1 MQNNLTKSIASGT
14 IILVRKMLK
23 REMYLS
29 RIRGFYDSDPIKI
42 LVGIRRC
49 GKSVILKQI
58 IDEIK
63 AKDID
68 DEHIVYINF
77 EYIEYEELRDYKKL
91 NKYIKERIRDNKKY
105 YIFLD
110 EIQKV
115 IKFEEVVNSLRAS
128 LNNISIF
135 ITGSNSK
142 LLSNELST
150 VLSGRYVLFN
160 IYPLSYK
167 EFIALT
173 NKNGE
178 SEDTFW
184 DFVKWGGLPNRT
196 QFVDETNI
204 KDYLHSVFDS
214 IILRDVVERLEL
226 KDTLLFD
233 LLLQYI
239 VDTTGRQFSAENV
252 INFLKNEGKSVSTET
267 IYSYLGAL
275 CKALIIK
282 KIYRYDIH
290 RKAILKT
297 LNKYYMTDLG
307 IAQIKNN
314 NFEINKSFAI
324 ENVVYNELLERG
336 YDVYIGKIKD
346 KEIDFIAT
354 KTNEKIYIQVTYLLT
369 DDKVIEREFGAFK
382 EIDDNYPKYILS
394 LDKADFSRD
403 GIIHKNIIKWL
414 LEN

>member
-1 MQNNLTKSIASGT
+1 
-14 IILVRKMLK
+14 MLK

-29 RIRGFYDSDPIKI
+29 RIRGFYDSDLIKI

-58 IDEIK
+58 MNELKEKKVDEN
-63 AKDID
+63 
-68 DEHIVYINF
+68 HIIYVNF
-77 EYIEYEELRDYKKL
+77 ELIEFEELQDYKKL
-91 NKYIKERIRDNKKY
+91 NKYIKEKIKDDKKY
-105 YIFLD
+105 YVFLD

-128 LNNISIF
+128 IENISIF

-167 EFIALT
+167 EFIELT
-173 NKNGE
+173 GKDAKSIE
-178 SEDTFW
+178 TFW

-196 QFVDETNI
+196 QFKDEGNI

-214 IILRDVVERLEL
+214 IILRDVVERLGL
-226 KDTLLFD
+226 KDTILFD
-233 LLLQYI
+233 LILQYI

-252 INFLKNEGKSVSTET
+252 INFLKREGKSISTET
-267 IYSYLGAL
+267 LYTYLDAL
-275 CKALIIK
+275 CKALMIK

-290 RKAILKT
+290 GKAILKT

-336 YDVYIGKIKD
+336 YDVYIGKTKD
-346 KEIDFIAT
+346 GEIDFIAT
-354 KTNEKIYIQVTYLLT
+354 KTEEKKYIQVTYLLESE
-369 DDKVIEREFGAFK
+369 KVINREFGAFE
-382 EIDDNYPKYILS
+382 EIKDNYPKYVLS
-394 LDKADFSRD
+394 LDNADFSRK
-403 GIIHKNIIKWL
+403 GIIHKNIIDWL
-414 LEN
+414 LENK

>member
-1 MQNNLTKSIASGT
+1 
-14 IILVRKMLK
+14 MLK

-29 RIRGFYDSDPIKI
+29 RIRGFYDSDLIKI

-58 IDEIK
+58 MNELKEKKVDEN
-63 AKDID
+63 
-68 DEHIVYINF
+68 HIIYVNF
-77 EYIEYEELRDYKKL
+77 ELIEFEELQDYKKL
-91 NKYIKERIRDNKKY
+91 NKYIKEKIKDDKKY
-105 YIFLD
+105 YVFLD

-115 IKFEEVVNSLRAS
+115 IKFEEVVNSIRAS
-128 LNNISIF
+128 IENISIF

-167 EFIALT
+167 EFIELT
-173 NKNGE
+173 GKDE
-178 SEDTFW
+178 KSIETFW

-196 QFVDETNI
+196 QFKDEGNI

-214 IILRDVVERLEL
+214 IILRDVVERLGL
-226 KDTLLFD
+226 KDTILFD
-233 LLLQYI
+233 LILQYI

-252 INFLKNEGKSVSTET
+252 INFLKREGKSISTET
-267 IYSYLGAL
+267 LYTYLDAL
-275 CKALIIK
+275 CKALMIK

-290 RKAILKT
+290 GKAILKT

-336 YDVYIGKIKD
+336 YDVYIGKTKD
-346 KEIDFIAT
+346 GEIDFIAT
-354 KTNEKIYIQVTYLLT
+354 KTEEKIYIQVSYLLESE
-369 DDKVIEREFGAFK
+369 KAINREFGAFE
-382 EIDDNYPKYILS
+382 EIKDNYPKYVLS
-394 LDKADFSRD
+394 LDNTNFSRQ
-403 GIIHKNIIKWL
+403 GIIHKNIIDWL
-414 LEN
+414 LESN

>member
-1 MQNNLTKSIASGT
+1 
-14 IILVRKMLK
+14 MLK

-29 RIRGFYDSDPIKI
+29 RIRGFYDSDLIKI

-58 IDEIK
+58 IKELRDKNVDES
-63 AKDID
+63 
-68 DEHIVYINF
+68 HIIYINF
-77 EYIEYEELRDYKKL
+77 ELIEYEELQNYKKL
-91 NKYIKERIRDNKKY
+91 NEYIKEKIIDNKKY

-110 EIQKV
+110 EIQRV
-115 IKFEEVVNSLRAS
+115 NKFEDVVNSLRAS
-128 LNNISIF
+128 LENISIF

-167 EFIALT
+167 EFIELT
-173 NKNGE
+173 GKDGR
-178 SEDTFW
+178 SEETFW
-184 DFVKWGGLPNRT
+184 NFVKWGGLPNRT
-196 QFVDETNI
+196 QFTDESNI

-226 KDTLLFD
+226 KDTILFD

-239 VDTTGRQFSAENV
+239 VDTTGREFSAENV
-252 INFLKNEGKSVSTET
+252 VKFLKNEGKNISTET
-267 IYSYLGAL
+267 LYKYLDAL
-275 CKALIIK
+275 CKALMIK

-290 RKAILKT
+290 GKAILKT

-324 ENVVYNELLERG
+324 ENIVYNELLERG
-336 YDVYIGKIKD
+336 YETYIGKIKNG
-346 KEIDFIAT
+346 EIDFIAT
-354 KTNEKIYIQVTYLLT
+354 KTNEKMYIQVTYLLT
-369 DDKVIEREFGAFK
+369 DENVIKREFGAFN
-382 EIDDNYPKYILS
+382 EIKDNYPKYVLS
-394 LDKADFSRD
+394 LDKADFSQN
-403 GIIHKNIIKWL
+403 GIIHKNIIDWL
-414 LEN
+414 LEK

>member
-1 MQNNLTKSIASGT
+1 
-14 IILVRKMLK
+14 MLK

-29 RIRGFYDSDPIKI
+29 RIRGFYDSDLVKI

-58 IDEIK
+58 MNELKEKEIDEK
-63 AKDID
+63 
-68 DEHIVYINF
+68 HIIYVNF
-77 EYIEYEELRDYKKL
+77 ELIEFEELQDYKKL
-91 NKYIKERIRDNKKY
+91 NTYIKKRIIDDNKY
-105 YIFLD
+105 YVFLD

-115 IKFEEVVNSLRAS
+115 EKFEDVVNSLRAS
-128 LNNISIF
+128 IDNISIF

-167 EFIALT
+167 EFIELT
-173 NKNGE
+173 GKVAK
-178 SEDTFW
+178 SEETFW

-196 QFVDETNI
+196 QFTDESNI

-214 IILRDVVERLEL
+214 IILRDVVERLGL
-226 KDTLLFD
+226 KDTVLFD

-267 IYSYLGAL
+267 LYMYLDAL
-275 CKALIIK
+275 CKALMIK

-290 RKAILKT
+290 GKAILKT

-336 YDVYIGKIKD
+336 YDVYIGKTKD
-346 KEIDFIAT
+346 GEIDFIAT
-354 KTNEKIYIQVTYLLT
+354 KTGEKLYFQVAYLLES
-369 DDKVIEREFGAFK
+369 DKVQDREFGAFK
-382 EIDDNYPKYILS
+382 EIEDNYPKYVLS
-394 LDKADFSRD
+394 LDRTNLSRD
-403 GIIHKNIIKWL
+403 GIIHKNIIDWL
-414 LEN
+414 LEK

>member
-1 MQNNLTKSIASGT
+1 
-14 IILVRKMLK
+14 MLK

-29 RIRGFYDSDPIKI
+29 RIRGFYDSDLIKI

-58 IDEIK
+58 IKELRDKNVDES
-63 AKDID
+63 
-68 DEHIVYINF
+68 HIIYINF
-77 EYIEYEELRDYKKL
+77 ELIEYEELQNYKKL
-91 NKYIKERIRDNKKY
+91 NEYIKEKIIDNKKY

-110 EIQKV
+110 EIQRV
-115 IKFEEVVNSLRAS
+115 NKFEDVVNSLRAS
-128 LNNISIF
+128 IENISIF

-167 EFIALT
+167 EFIELT
-173 NKNGE
+173 GKDGK
-178 SEDTFW
+178 SEETFW
-184 DFVKWGGLPNRT
+184 NFVKWGGLPNRT
-196 QFVDETNI
+196 QFTDESNI

-226 KDTLLFD
+226 KDTILFD

-239 VDTTGRQFSAENV
+239 VDTTGREFSAENV
-252 INFLKNEGKSVSTET
+252 VKFLKNEGKNISTET
-267 IYSYLGAL
+267 LYKYLDAL
-275 CKALIIK
+275 CKALMIK

-290 RKAILKT
+290 GKAILKT

-324 ENVVYNELLERG
+324 ENIVYNELLERG
-336 YDVYIGKIKD
+336 YETYIGKIKNG
-346 KEIDFIAT
+346 EIDFIAT
-354 KTNEKIYIQVTYLLT
+354 KTNEKMYIQVTYLLT
-369 DDKVIEREFGAFK
+369 DENVIKREFGAFN
-382 EIDDNYPKYILS
+382 EIKDNYPKYVLS
-394 LDKADFSRD
+394 LDKADFSQN
-403 GIIHKNIIKWL
+403 GIIHKNIIDWL
-414 LEN
+414 LEK

>member
-1 MQNNLTKSIASGT
+1 
-14 IILVRKMLK
+14 MLK

-29 RIRGFYDSDPIKI
+29 RIRGFYDSDLIKI

-58 IDEIK
+58 MNELKEKKIDEK
-63 AKDID
+63 
-68 DEHIVYINF
+68 HIIYVNF
-77 EYIEYEELRDYKKL
+77 EFIEFEELQDYKKL
-91 NKYIKERIRDNKKY
+91 NTYIKEKIVDNNKY
-105 YIFLD
+105 YVFLD

-115 IKFEEVVNSLRAS
+115 ERFEDVVNSLRAS
-128 LNNISIF
+128 LDNISIF

-167 EFIALT
+167 EFIELT
-173 NKNGE
+173 NKE
-178 SEDTFW
+178 AKSEETFW

-196 QFVDETNI
+196 QFTDESNI

-214 IILRDVVERLEL
+214 IILRDVVERLGL
-226 KDTLLFD
+226 KDTVLFN

-267 IYSYLGAL
+267 LYMYLDAL
-275 CKALIIK
+275 CKALMIK

-290 RKAILKT
+290 GRAILKT

-307 IAQIKNN
+307 IAGIKNN

-336 YDVYIGKIKD
+336 YDVYIGKTKD
-346 KEIDFIAT
+346 VEIDFIAT
-354 KTNEKIYIQVTYLLT
+354 KTEEKLYFQVAYLLQN
-369 DDKVIEREFGAFK
+369 DKVQDREFGAFK
-382 EIDDNYPKYILS
+382 EIEDNYPKYVLS
-394 LDKADFSRD
+394 LDKANFSRD
-403 GIIHKNIIKWL
+403 GIIHKNIIEWL
-414 LEN
+414 LER

>member
-1 MQNNLTKSIASGT
+1 
-14 IILVRKMLK
+14 MLK

-29 RIRGFYDSDPIKI
+29 RIRGFYDSDLIKI

-58 IDEIK
+58 MNELKEKKVDEN
-63 AKDID
+63 
-68 DEHIVYINF
+68 HIIYVNF
-77 EYIEYEELRDYKKL
+77 ELIEFEELQDYKKL
-91 NKYIKERIRDNKKY
+91 NKYIKEKIKDDKKY
-105 YIFLD
+105 YVFLD

-128 LNNISIF
+128 IENISIF

-167 EFIALT
+167 EFIELT
-173 NKNGE
+173 GKDAKSIE
-178 SEDTFW
+178 TFW

-196 QFVDETNI
+196 QFKDEGNI

-214 IILRDVVERLEL
+214 IILRDVVERLGL
-226 KDTLLFD
+226 KDTILFD
-233 LLLQYI
+233 LILQYI

-252 INFLKNEGKSVSTET
+252 INFLKREGKSISTET
-267 IYSYLGAL
+267 LYTYLDAL
-275 CKALIIK
+275 CKALMIK
-282 KIYRYDIH
+282 KIYIYDIH
-290 RKAILKT
+290 GKAILKT

-336 YDVYIGKIKD
+336 YDVYIGKTKD
-346 KEIDFIAT
+346 GEIDFIAT
-354 KTNEKIYIQVTYLLT
+354 KTEEKIYIQVTYLLESE
-369 DDKVIEREFGAFK
+369 KVINREFGAFE
-382 EIDDNYPKYILS
+382 EIKDNYPKYVLS
-394 LDKADFSRD
+394 LDNTNFSRQ
-403 GIIHKNIIKWL
+403 GIIHKNIIDWL
-414 LEN
+414 LESN

>member
-1 MQNNLTKSIASGT
+1 
-14 IILVRKMLK
+14 MLK

-29 RIRGFYDSDPIKI
+29 RIRGFYDSDLIKI

-58 IDEIK
+58 MNELKERKIDES
-63 AKDID
+63 
-68 DEHIVYINF
+68 HIVYINF
-77 EYIEYEELRDYKKL
+77 ELIEYEELQDYKKL
-91 NKYIKERIRDNKKY
+91 NTYIKEKILDEKKY

-115 IKFEEVVNSLRAS
+115 NKFEEVINSLRAS
-128 LNNISIF
+128 IENISIF

-167 EFIALT
+167 EFVEIT
-173 NKNGE
+173 GKEGN

-184 DFVKWGGLPNRT
+184 NFVKWGGLPNRT
-196 QFVDETNI
+196 QFTDESNI

-214 IILRDVVERLEL
+214 IILRDVVERLGL
-226 KDTLLFD
+226 KDTVLFD

-267 IYSYLGAL
+267 LYIYLDAL
-275 CKALIIK
+275 CKALMIK

-290 RKAILKT
+290 GKAILKT

-324 ENVVYNELLERG
+324 ENIVYNELLERG
-336 YDVYIGKIKD
+336 YEVYIGKTKD
-346 KEIDFIAT
+346 GEIDFIAT
-354 KTNEKIYIQVTYLLT
+354 KTDEKLYFQVTYLLQ
-369 DDKVIEREFGAFK
+369 DDKVEKREFGAFN
-382 EIDDNYPKYILS
+382 EVNDNYPKYVLS
-394 LDKADFSRD
+394 LDKVDFSQN
-403 GIIHKNIIKWL
+403 GIIHKNIIDWL
-414 LEN
+414 LEK